1 MEQKYEIRY
10 DLYKRLYGRML
21 YRIQALKS
29 FNDVKEGELGGYVGS
44 EKNLSHDGNCWIYD
58 EACVFDEV
66 QIKDNARV
74 YDNAMVY
81 GVGSVHDNARIY
93 GNSQVFGCAYVR
105 NNANVLGNAK
115 VHGNCIV
122 SGNVIV
128 YGDAN
133 IDCYTFTDKD
143 TYDVKDVCGNLQQ
156 YFNKNMQNESV
167 KIQVPD
173 GYEIDKEN
181 STFDC
186 IKLKKKNEV
195 KEIHTWDDLVVS
207 RENKCYDWTYGL
219 AIKSLI
225 AEFKIKELMPYFGG
239 AITDKELENKSLEK
253 TVIHKLHGDGKPY
266 LIKVFTYRRFLAFH
280 TDKDACNF
288 MSYPDNVQLVKDY
301 LMID

>member
-1 MEQKYEIRY
+1 MEQKYQIRY
-10 DLYKRLYGRML
+10 DLYKRIYGRML
-21 YRIQALKS
+21 YRIQALK
-29 FNDVKEGELGGYVGS
+29 FFKNVKEGEIGGYVES
-44 EKNLSHDGNCWIYD
+44 EDNLSQKGNCWIYD
-58 EACVFDEV
+58 EACVFDEA

-239 AITDKELENKSLEK
+239 AITDKEWENKSLEK

-280 TDKDACNF
+280 TEKDACNF

>member
-1 MEQKYEIRY
+1 MEQKYQIRY
-10 DLYKRLYGRML
+10 GLYKRLYGRML

-29 FNDVKEGELGGYVGS
+29 FNDVKEWELGGYVGS

-58 EACVFDEV
+58 EACVFDEA

-239 AITDKELENKSLEK
+239 AITDKEWENKSLEK
-253 TVIHKLHGDGKPY
+253 TVIYKLHGDGKPY

-280 TDKDACNF
+280 TEKDACNF

>member
-1 MEQKYEIRY
+1 MEQKYQIRY

-58 EACVFDEV
+58 EACVFDEA

-143 TYDVKDVCGNLQQ
+143 TYDVKDVCGNLLQ
-156 YFNKNMQNESV
+156 YFNKNMQKDSV
-167 KIQVPD
+167 TIQVPD

-239 AITDKELENKSLEK
+239 AITDKEWENKSLEK

-280 TDKDACNF
+280 TEKDACNF

>member
-1 MEQKYEIRY
+1 MEKKYQLRY
-10 DLYKRLYGRML
+10 DRTKEVNGRTL
-21 YRIQALKS
+21 YRIQALKT
-29 FNDVKEGELGGYVGS
+29 FNDVKEGEFGGYIES
-44 EKNLSHDGNCWIYD
+44 EENLSQKGKCWIYD
-58 EACVFDEV
+58 SACVFDKAVVEN
-66 QIKDNARV
+66 NARV

-122 SGNVIV
+122 CGNVIV

-195 KEIHTWDDLVVS
+195 KEIHTWDELVVS

-239 AITDKELENKSLEK
+239 AITDKEWENKSLEK

-280 TDKDACNF
+280 TEKDACNF

>member
-1 MEQKYEIRY
+1 MEQKYQIRY

-44 EKNLSHDGNCWIYD
+44 EKNLSHGGNCWIYD
-58 EACVFDEV
+58 EACVFDEA

-156 YFNKNMQNESV
+156 YFNKNMQKDSV
-167 KIQVPD
+167 TIQVPD

-186 IKLKKKNEV
+186 IKFKKKNEV

-239 AITDKELENKSLEK
+239 AITDKEWENKSLEK

-266 LIKVFTYRRFLAFH
+266 IIKVFTYRRFLAFH
-280 TDKDACNF
+280 TEKDACNF

>member
-1 MEQKYEIRY
+1 MEQKYQIRY

-58 EACVFDEV
+58 EACVFDEA

-239 AITDKELENKSLEK
+239 VITDKEWENKSLEK
-253 TVIHKLHGDGKPY
+253 TVIHKLHDDGKPY

-280 TDKDACNF
+280 TEKDACNF

-301 LMID
+301 FMMD

>member
-1 MEQKYEIRY
+1 MEQKYQIRY

-58 EACVFDEV
+58 EACVFDEA

-239 AITDKELENKSLEK
+239 AITDKEWENKSLEK

-280 TDKDACNF
+280 TEKDACNF

>member
-1 MEQKYEIRY
+1 MEQKYQIRY

-29 FNDVKEGELGGYVGS
+29 FNDVKEEELGGYVGS

-58 EACVFDEV
+58 EACVFDEA

-156 YFNKNMQNESV
+156 YFNKNMQKDSV
-167 KIQVPD
+167 TIQVPD

-239 AITDKELENKSLEK
+239 VITDKEWENKSLEK
-253 TVIHKLHGDGKPY
+253 NCY
-266 LIKVFTYRRFLAFH
+266 
-280 TDKDACNF
+280 
-288 MSYPDNVQLVKDY
+288 S
-301 LMID
+301 

>member
-1 MEQKYEIRY
+1 MEQKYQIRY

-44 EKNLSHDGNCWIYD
+44 EKNLSQSGDCWIYD
-58 EACVFDEV
+58 DACAFDEA

-239 AITDKELENKSLEK
+239 AITDKEWENKSLEK

-280 TDKDACNF
+280 TEKDACNF

>member
-1 MEQKYEIRY
+1 MEQKYQIRY

-44 EKNLSHDGNCWIYD
+44 EKNLSQSGDCWIYD
-58 EACVFDEV
+58 DACAFDEA

-81 GVGSVHDNARIY
+81 GVGLVHDNARIY

-105 NNANVLGNAK
+105 NNTNVLDNAK

-122 SGNVIV
+122 CGNVIV

-195 KEIHTWDDLVVS
+195 KEIHTWYDLVDS
-207 RENKCYDWTYGL
+207 RVKNKNLDATYGNY
-219 AIKSLI
+219 IKSLI
-225 AEFKIKELMPYFGG
+225 AEFKISKLIPYFGG
-239 AITDKELENKSLEK
+239 VITDKEWENKSLEK
-253 TVIHKLHGDGKPY
+253 IVIDRLCDDGKPY
-266 LIKVFTYRRFLAFH
+266 LIGVFTHRKLLAFH
-280 TDKDACNF
+280 TAKDAFNF
-288 MSYPDNVQLVKDY
+288 MSYPENVQLVKDY
-301 LMID
+301 FN